1 MKKTETDNM
10 TISVETIDYGYF
22 EKLLKV
28 LSSPYVVPEEHS
40 EYLISPKPDELVLGT
55 FCGTFEFYPETEFG
69 ATGGLAAGYGLI
81 VKWSSLPTW
90 AIGYS

>member
-1 MKKTETDNM
+1 M
-10 TISVETIDYGYF
+10 TIKVETIDYGYF

-28 LSSPYVVPEEHS
+28 LLSSYVVPEEYPEQLLPS
-40 EYLISPKPDELVLGT
+40 KPDEHVLET

-69 ATGGLAAGYGLI
+69 ATWGLPVGYGLI
-81 VKWSSLPTW
+81 VKWTSQPTW

>member
-1 MKKTETDNM
+1 ME
-10 TISVETIDYGYF
+10 ISVETIDYGSF

-40 EYLISPKPDELVLGT
+40 EYLISRKPDELV
-55 FCGTFEFYPETEFG
+55 PETFVELLSF
-69 ATGGLAAGYGLI
+69 TQKRSSGLAAGYGLI
-81 VKWSSLPTW
+81 VEWSSLPTW